1 MSPTSGG
8 RLPTSGLILLLAAC
22 GPKPA
27 PAHAAGADAV
37 LFVKSNVSDA
47 QVWVDGRL
55 VGPLNVVRGGIAV
68 DPGRHRL
75 ELRHDDYFS
84 RYLELDLAKGSTQK
98 LQLEMAPVLP

>member
-1 MSPTSGG
+1 MK
-8 RLPTSGLILLLAAC
+8 LVLVVALAAC

-27 PAHAAGADAV
+27 PTGPSAGDAV

-55 VGPLNVVRGGIAV
+55 VGPLAVVRGGIAV

-84 RYLELDLAKGSTQK
+84 RYVELDLHQSEHKK
-98 LQLEMAPVLP
+98 LSLDMAPVLP